1 MMKKLL
7 SLSVLIA
14 MFAFISCTEVRDSAG
29 NDENSSAMPE
39 ETTYT
44 VTFFANDGTNK
55 SYTQTFVSGESQ
67 LLNENCFTRT
77 GYNFAGWNTKRNGY
91 GTSYPDRARLT
102 ATYDI
107 ILYAQW
113 TYVGGQDNPDN
124 PVKTYTVTF
133 NSNDGTNKSYTQTFV
148 SGQSQNLNVNCFVR
162 NGYTFVCWNTSSDGY
177 GSSYADKRAI
187 TIYSDKTLY
196 AQWTY
201 IGNEDEPDPN
211 PNPNPNP
218 DNPVKTYTVTFYS
231 NDGTDKS
238 YTQTFINGQSQYLNA
253 NSFVR
258 NGYTFAGWNT
268 NAGGYGTSYTDK
280 KAITIYSDK
289 ILYAQWTYIGNEE
302 EPDPNPNPNP
312 NPDNPVQTYTVT
324 FYSNDET
331 DKSYTQTLVSGQA
344 QYLNANCF
352 TRTGYTFAGW
362 NTEADGYGT
371 SYNDTGLLWAEEI
384 ISDMALYAIWEINT
398 YTVIF
403 DANGGSGEMY
413 NQAFTYGESEKL
425 IPNTFYRTDYKFVGW
440 ATTPNGN
447 AVCTDEMAVLNLSTQ
462 ANDEVTLYAVWT
474 ENIYTVVFD
483 ANGGNGEMSD
493 ISLTYDVAEQLPAN
507 TFYRTGYT
515 FVGWA
520 VTPNGSVFYTDEED
534 VLNITTKDKTAM
546 TLYAKWLELYTIT
559 YELNGGT
566 NAYSN
571 PINYTVET
579 DTITL
584 ANATRTGYTFVGWYT
599 DEACTIAKTEITKGT
614 TGNITL
620 YAQWTANK
628 VGISV
633 MLPEYNDAEINLQQV
648 TNKNTVTF
656 TAADGFDSYGWY
668 IDGVKQSETSATFAI
683 DTSNMN
689 PIIYKIMVIVSS
701 GDEYYSAT
709 ADLEI
714 RTN

>member
-1 MMKKLL
+1 MKKLL

-29 NDENSSAMPE
+29 NDENSSATPE
-39 ETTYT
+39 KTTYT
-44 VTFFANDGTNK
+44 VTFYSNDETNK

-77 GYNFAGWNTKRNGY
+77 GYNFAGWNTSSDGY
-91 GTSYPDRARLT
+91 GTSYADKRAIT
-102 ATYDI
+102 IYSDK

-113 TYVGGQDNPDN
+113 TYIGNEDEPNPDN

-162 NGYTFVCWNTSSDGY
+162 NGYTFAGWNTSSGGY
-177 GSSYADKRAI
+177 GTSYTDKKAITIYSDKTLYAQWIYVGSQDNSDNPVQTYTVTFYSNDGTNKSYTQTFVSGQSQNLNVNSFVRNGYTFAGWNTNASGYGTSYADKRAI

-211 PNPNPNP
+211 PNPNP

-231 NDGTDKS
+231 NDG
-238 YTQTFINGQSQYLNA
+238 
-253 NSFVR
+253 
-258 NGYTFAGWNT
+258 
-268 NAGGYGTSYTDK
+268 
-280 KAITIYSDK
+280 
-289 ILYAQWTYIGNEE
+289 
-302 EPDPNPNPNP
+302 
-312 NPDNPVQTYTVT
+312 
-324 FYSNDET
+324 T

-371 SYNDTGLLWAEEI
+371 SYNDTGLLLPEEI

-534 VLNITTKDKTAM
+534 VLNITTKDKTTM
-546 TLYAKWLELYTIT
+546 TLYAVWSANNSGL
-559 YELNGGT
+559 
-566 NAYSN
+566 
-571 PINYTVET
+571 
-579 DTITL
+579 TITL
-584 ANATRTGYTFVGWYT
+584 P
-599 DEACTIAKTEITKGT
+599 D
-614 TGNITL
+614 
-620 YAQWTANK
+620 
-628 VGISV
+628 S
-633 MLPEYNDAEINLQQV
+633 NDAQIALQQV
-648 TNKNTVTF
+648 TSENTVTF

-668 IDGVKQSETSATFAI
+668 IDGIKQSETSATFTI

-689 PIIYKIMVIVSS
+689 PIIYKIMVIVSF

-709 ADLEI
+709 ADLEVK
-714 RTN
+714 RVQ

>member
-1 MMKKLL
+1 MKKLL

-14 MFAFISCTEVRDSAG
+14 MFVFISCTEVRDNVG
-29 NDENSSAMPE
+29 NDNQNTTPAKEV
-39 ETTYT
+39 TTYT
-44 VTFFANDGTNK
+44 VTFNSNDETNK

-91 GTSYPDRARLT
+91 GTSYSDRARLT

-107 ILYAQW
+107 TLYAQW
-113 TYVGGQDNPDN
+113 IYVGSQDTPDN

-133 NSNDGTNKSYTQTFV
+133 NSNDGTNKSYTQTFIN
-148 SGQSQNLNVNCFVR
+148 GQSQNLNVNCFVR
-162 NGYTFVCWNTSSDGY
+162 NGYTFAGWNTSAG
-177 GSSYADKRAI
+177 GNGTSYTDKKLI

-196 AQWTY
+196 AQWNYVGGGTT
-201 IGNEDEPDPN
+201 DP
-211 PNPNPNP
+211 
-218 DNPVKTYTVTFYS
+218 
-231 NDGTDKS
+231 
-238 YTQTFINGQSQYLNA
+238 A
-253 NSFVR
+253 
-258 NGYTFAGWNT
+258 
-268 NAGGYGTSYTDK
+268 
-280 KAITIYSDK
+280 
-289 ILYAQWTYIGNEE
+289 
-302 EPDPNPNPNP
+302 
-312 NPDNPVQTYTVT
+312 VQTYTVT
-324 FYSNDET
+324 FNSNDGT
-331 DKSYTQTLVSGQA
+331 DRSYTQTFVSGQS
-344 QYLNANCF
+344 QYLNMNCF
-352 TRTGYTFAGW
+352 YRMGYTFAGW

-371 SYNDTGLLWAEEI
+371 SYNDTGLLSAEEI

-398 YTVIF
+398 YTVKF

-534 VLNITTKDKTAM
+534 VLNITTKDKTTM
-546 TLYAKWLELYTIT
+546 TLYAVWKENESGIT
-559 YELNGGT
+559 
-566 NAYSN
+566 
-571 PINYTVET
+571 V
-579 DTITL
+579 TL
-584 ANATRTGYTFVGWYT
+584 P
-599 DEACTIAKTEITKGT
+599 D
-614 TGNITL
+614 
-620 YAQWTANK
+620 
-628 VGISV
+628 S
-633 MLPEYNDAEINLQQV
+633 NDAQINLKRIV
-648 TNKNTVTF
+648 SGDKAVF
-656 TAADGFDSYGWY
+656 SAKSGFDSYGWY
-668 IDGVKQSETSATFAI
+668 IDGVRQSETSATFTI
-683 DTSNMN
+683 DISTMKSANYKVMVKVSNN
-689 PIIYKIMVIVSS
+689 
-701 GDEYYSAT
+701 GDYYSAT

>member
-1 MMKKLL
+1 MKKLL

-14 MFAFISCTEVRDSAG
+14 MLAFISCTEVRDSAG
-29 NDENSSAMPE
+29 NDENSSATPE
-39 ETTYT
+39 KTTYT
-44 VTFFANDGTNK
+44 VTFNSNDETNK
-55 SYTQTFVSGESQ
+55 SYTQIFVSGESQ

-91 GTSYPDRARLT
+91 GTSYSDRARLT

-107 ILYAQW
+107 
-113 TYVGGQDNPDN
+113 
-124 PVKTYTVTF
+124 
-133 NSNDGTNKSYTQTFV
+133 
-148 SGQSQNLNVNCFVR
+148 
-162 NGYTFVCWNTSSDGY
+162 
-177 GSSYADKRAI
+177 
-187 TIYSDKTLY
+187 TLY
-196 AQWTY
+196 AQWIYVGSQDT
-201 IGNEDEPDPN
+201 
-211 PNPNPNP
+211 P
-218 DNPVKTYTVTFYS
+218 DNPVQTYTVTFYS

-238 YTQTFINGQSQYLNA
+238 YTQTFINGQSQNLNV
-253 NSFVR
+253 NCFVR

-268 NAGGYGTSYTDK
+268 SSDGYGTSYADK
-280 KAITIYSDK
+280 RAITIYSDK
-289 ILYAQWTYIGNEE
+289 TLYAQWIYVGSQ
-302 EPDPNPNPNP
+302 D

-331 DKSYTQTLVSGQA
+331 NKSYTQTFVRGQA
-344 QYLNANCF
+344 QYLNMNCF
-352 TRTGYTFAGW
+352 YRMGYTFAGW
-362 NTEADGYGT
+362 NTSSDGYGT
-371 SYNDTGLLWAEEI
+371 SYNDTGLLSAEEI

-398 YTVIF
+398 YTVKF

-534 VLNITTKDKTAM
+534 VLNITTKDKTTM
-546 TLYAKWLELYTIT
+546 KLYAVWSANNSGL
-559 YELNGGT
+559 
-566 NAYSN
+566 
-571 PINYTVET
+571 
-579 DTITL
+579 TITL
-584 ANATRTGYTFVGWYT
+584 PDSN
-599 DEACTIAKTEITKGT
+599 DE
-614 TGNITL
+614 
-620 YAQWTANK
+620 Q
-628 VGISV
+628 
-633 MLPEYNDAEINLQQV
+633 INLKQIV
-648 TNKNTVTF
+648 SGDEVMFYVKT
-656 TAADGFDSYGWY
+656 GFDSYAWY
-668 IDGVKQSETSATFAI
+668 IDGVKQSETTATFTI
-683 DTSNMN
+683 DTSIMN
-689 PIIYKIMVIVSS
+689 SIIYKIMVIVSF

-709 ADLEI
+709 ADLEVK
-714 RTN
+714 RVQ

>member
-1 MMKKLL
+1 MKKLL

-29 NDENSSAMPE
+29 NDENSSATPE
-39 ETTYT
+39 KTTYT
-44 VTFFANDGTNK
+44 VTFYSNDETNK

-91 GTSYPDRARLT
+91 GTSYSDRARLT

-107 ILYAQW
+107 TLYAQW
-113 TYVGGQDNPDN
+113 IYVGSQDNPDN
-124 PVKTYTVTF
+124 PVQTYTVTF
-133 NSNDGTNKSYTQTFV
+133 YSNDGTDKSYTQTFI

-162 NGYTFVCWNTSSDGY
+162 NGYTFAGWNTSSDGY
-177 GSSYADKRAI
+177 GTSYADKRAI

-201 IGNEDEPDPN
+201 IGNE
-211 PNPNPNP
+211 
-218 DNPVKTYTVTFYS
+218 
-231 NDGTDKS
+231 
-238 YTQTFINGQSQYLNA
+238 
-253 NSFVR
+253 
-258 NGYTFAGWNT
+258 
-268 NAGGYGTSYTDK
+268 
-280 KAITIYSDK
+280 
-289 ILYAQWTYIGNEE
+289 E
-302 EPDPNPNPNP
+302 EPDPNPDPNP

-331 DKSYTQTLVSGQA
+331 NKSYTQTFVSGQA
-344 QYLNANCF
+344 QYLNMNCF
-352 TRTGYTFAGW
+352 YRMGYTFAGW
-362 NTEADGYGT
+362 NTSSDGYGT
-371 SYNDTGLLWAEEI
+371 SYNDTGLLSAEEI

-398 YTVIF
+398 YTVKF

-413 NQAFTYGESEKL
+413 NQTFTYGESEKL
-425 IPNTFYRTDYKFVGW
+425 IPNTFCRTDYKFVGW

-534 VLNITTKDKTAM
+534 VLNITTKDKTTM
-546 TLYAKWLELYTIT
+546 TLYAVWSANNSGL
-559 YELNGGT
+559 
-566 NAYSN
+566 
-571 PINYTVET
+571 
-579 DTITL
+579 TITL
-584 ANATRTGYTFVGWYT
+584 PDSN
-599 DEACTIAKTEITKGT
+599 DE
-614 TGNITL
+614 
-620 YAQWTANK
+620 Q
-628 VGISV
+628 
-633 MLPEYNDAEINLQQV
+633 INLKRIV
-648 TNKNTVTF
+648 SGDKVMFSVKT
-656 TAADGFDSYGWY
+656 GFDSYGWY
-668 IDGVKQSETSATFAI
+668 IDGVKQSETTATFTI
-683 DTSNMN
+683 DTSIMN
-689 PIIYKIMVIVSS
+689 SIIYKIMVIVSF

-709 ADLEI
+709 ADLEVK
-714 RTN
+714 RVQ

>member
-1 MMKKLL
+1 MKKLL

-29 NDENSSAMPE
+29 NDENSSATPE
-39 ETTYT
+39 KTTYT
-44 VTFFANDGTNK
+44 VTFYSNDETNK

-91 GTSYPDRARLT
+91 GTSYSDRARLT

-107 ILYAQW
+107 TLYAQW
-113 TYVGGQDNPDN
+113 IYVGSQDNPDN
-124 PVKTYTVTF
+124 PVQTYTVTF
-133 NSNDGTNKSYTQTFV
+133 YSNDGTDKSYTQTFV

-162 NGYTFVCWNTSSDGY
+162 NGYTFAGWNTSSDGY
-177 GSSYADKRAI
+177 GTSYADKRAITIYSDKILYAQWTYIGNEDEPNPDNPVQTYTVTFYSNDGTDKSYTQTFVSGQSQNLNVNCFVRNGYTFAGWNTSSDGYGTSYADKRAI

-201 IGNEDEPDPN
+201 IGNE
-211 PNPNPNP
+211 
-218 DNPVKTYTVTFYS
+218 
-231 NDGTDKS
+231 
-238 YTQTFINGQSQYLNA
+238 
-253 NSFVR
+253 
-258 NGYTFAGWNT
+258 
-268 NAGGYGTSYTDK
+268 
-280 KAITIYSDK
+280 
-289 ILYAQWTYIGNEE
+289 E
-302 EPDPNPNPNP
+302 EPDPNPDPNP

-331 DKSYTQTLVSGQA
+331 NKSYTQTFVSGQA
-344 QYLNANCF
+344 QYLNMNCF
-352 TRTGYTFAGW
+352 YRMGYTFAGW
-362 NTEADGYGT
+362 NTSSDGYGT
-371 SYNDTGLLWAEEI
+371 SYNDTGLLSAEEI

-398 YTVIF
+398 YTVKF

-413 NQAFTYGESEKL
+413 NQTFTYGESEKL
-425 IPNTFYRTDYKFVGW
+425 IPNTFCRTDYKFVGW

-534 VLNITTKDKTAM
+534 VLNITTKDKTTM
-546 TLYAKWLELYTIT
+546 TLYAVWSANNSGL
-559 YELNGGT
+559 
-566 NAYSN
+566 
-571 PINYTVET
+571 
-579 DTITL
+579 TITL
-584 ANATRTGYTFVGWYT
+584 PDSN
-599 DEACTIAKTEITKGT
+599 DE
-614 TGNITL
+614 
-620 YAQWTANK
+620 Q
-628 VGISV
+628 
-633 MLPEYNDAEINLQQV
+633 INLKRIV
-648 TNKNTVTF
+648 SGDKVMFSVKT
-656 TAADGFDSYGWY
+656 GFDSYGWY
-668 IDGVKQSETSATFAI
+668 IDGVKQSETTATFTI
-683 DTSNMN
+683 DTSIMN
-689 PIIYKIMVIVSS
+689 SIIYKIMVIVSF

-709 ADLEI
+709 ADLEVK
-714 RTN
+714 RVQ

>member
-29 NDENSSAMPE
+29 NDENSSATPE
-39 ETTYT
+39 KTTYT
-44 VTFFANDGTNK
+44 VTFYSNDETNK
-55 SYTQTFVSGESQ
+55 SYTQIFVSGESQ

-91 GTSYPDRARLT
+91 GTSYSDRARLT

-107 ILYAQW
+107 TLYAQW
-113 TYVGGQDNPDN
+113 IYVGSQDTPDN

-133 NSNDGTNKSYTQTFV
+133 YSNDGTNKSYTQTFV
-148 SGQSQNLNVNCFVR
+148 SGQSQNLNVNSFVR
-162 NGYTFVCWNTSSDGY
+162 NGYTFAGWNTNASGY
-177 GSSYADKRAI
+177 GTSYADKRAI

-211 PNPNPNP
+211 PNPNP

-231 NDGTDKS
+231 NDG
-238 YTQTFINGQSQYLNA
+238 
-253 NSFVR
+253 
-258 NGYTFAGWNT
+258 
-268 NAGGYGTSYTDK
+268 
-280 KAITIYSDK
+280 
-289 ILYAQWTYIGNEE
+289 
-302 EPDPNPNPNP
+302 
-312 NPDNPVQTYTVT
+312 
-324 FYSNDET
+324 T

-413 NQAFTYGESEKL
+413 NQTFTYGESEKL

-447 AVCTDEMAVLNLSTQ
+447 AVCTDEMSVLNLSTQ
-462 ANDEVTLYAVWT
+462 VNGTVTLYAVWT
-474 ENIYTVVFD
+474 ENIYIVKFD

-493 ISLTYDVAEQLPAN
+493 ISLIYDVAEQLSAN

-534 VLNITTKDKTAM
+534 VLNITTKDKTTM
-546 TLYAKWLELYTIT
+546 TLYAVWKENESGI
-559 YELNGGT
+559 
-566 NAYSN
+566 
-571 PINYTVET
+571 
-579 DTITL
+579 TITL
-584 ANATRTGYTFVGWYT
+584 P
-599 DEACTIAKTEITKGT
+599 DSDD
-614 TGNITL
+614 
-620 YAQWTANK
+620 AQ
-628 VGISV
+628 
-633 MLPEYNDAEINLQQV
+633 INLKRIV
-648 TNKNTVTF
+648 SGDKAVF
-656 TAADGFDSYGWY
+656 SAKSGFDSYAWY
-668 IDGVKQSETSATFAI
+668 IDGIKQSETSATFTI
-683 DTSNMN
+683 DTSTMKSAN
-689 PIIYKIMVIVSS
+689 YKVMVKVSNN
-701 GDEYYSAT
+701 GDYYSAT

-714 RTN
+714 ERVE

>member
-1 MMKKLL
+1 MNKLL

-14 MFAFISCTEVRDSAG
+14 MFAFISCTEVRDSTG
-29 NDENSSAMPE
+29 NDENSSATPE
-39 ETTYT
+39 KTTYT
-44 VTFFANDGTNK
+44 VTFNSNDETNK

-91 GTSYPDRARLT
+91 GTAYTDRARLT

-107 ILYAQW
+107 TLYAQW
-113 TYVGGQDNPDN
+113 IYIGSQDTPDN

-133 NSNDGTNKSYTQTFV
+133 HSNDGTDKSYTQTFV

-162 NGYTFVCWNTSSDGY
+162 NGYTFAGWNTNADGY
-177 GSSYADKRAI
+177 GTSYTDKRAI
-187 TIYSDKTLY
+187 TIYSDKT
-196 AQWTY
+196 
-201 IGNEDEPDPN
+201 
-211 PNPNPNP
+211 
-218 DNPVKTYTVTFYS
+218 
-231 NDGTDKS
+231 
-238 YTQTFINGQSQYLNA
+238 
-253 NSFVR
+253 
-258 NGYTFAGWNT
+258 
-268 NAGGYGTSYTDK
+268 
-280 KAITIYSDK
+280 
-289 ILYAQWTYIGNEE
+289 LYAQWTYIGNEE

-324 FYSNDET
+324 FNSNDET
-331 DKSYTQTLVSGQA
+331 NKSYTQTFVSGQA
-344 QYLNANCF
+344 QYLNMNCF
-352 TRTGYTFAGW
+352 YRMGYTFAGW
-362 NTEADGYGT
+362 NTSSDGYGT
-371 SYNDTGLLWAEEI
+371 SYNDTGLLLPEEI

-398 YTVIF
+398 YTVKF
-403 DANGGSGEMY
+403 DANGGIGEMY

-534 VLNITTKDKTAM
+534 VLNITTKDKTTM
-546 TLYAKWLELYTIT
+546 TLYAVWKENESGIT
-559 YELNGGT
+559 
-566 NAYSN
+566 
-571 PINYTVET
+571 V
-579 DTITL
+579 TL
-584 ANATRTGYTFVGWYT
+584 P
-599 DEACTIAKTEITKGT
+599 D
-614 TGNITL
+614 
-620 YAQWTANK
+620 
-628 VGISV
+628 S
-633 MLPEYNDAEINLQQV
+633 NDAQINLKQIV
-648 TNKNTVTF
+648 SGDKVMFSVKT
-656 TAADGFDSYGWY
+656 GFDSYGWY
-668 IDGVKQSETSATFAI
+668 IDGVKQSEKTATFTI
-683 DTSNMN
+683 DTSIMN
-689 PIIYKIMVIVSS
+689 SIIYKIMVIVSF

-709 ADLEI
+709 ADLEVK
-714 RTN
+714 RVQ

>member
-1 MMKKLL
+1 MKKLL

-29 NDENSSAMPE
+29 NDENSSATPE
-39 ETTYT
+39 KTTYT
-44 VTFFANDGTNK
+44 VTFNSNDETNK
-55 SYTQTFVSGESQ
+55 SYTQTFVSDESQ

-91 GTSYPDRARLT
+91 GTAYSDRARLT

-107 ILYAQW
+107 TLYAQW
-113 TYVGGQDNPDN
+113 IYIGSQDTPDN

-133 NSNDGTNKSYTQTFV
+133 HSNDGTNKSYTQTFIN
-148 SGQSQNLNVNCFVR
+148 GQSQNLNVNCFVR
-162 NGYTFVCWNTSSDGY
+162 NGYTFAGWNTNASGY
-177 GSSYADKRAI
+177 GTSYADKRAI

-201 IGNEDEPDPN
+201 IGNEDEPN
-211 PNPNPNP
+211 PG
-218 DNPVKTYTVTFYS
+218 NPVKTYTVTFNS
-231 NDGTDKS
+231 NDGTNKS
-238 YTQTFINGQSQYLNA
+238 YTQTFVSGQAQYLNM
-253 NSFVR
+253 NCFYR
-258 NGYTFAGWNT
+258 MGYTFAGWNT
-268 NAGGYGTSYTDK
+268 S
-280 KAITIYSDK
+280 S
-289 ILYAQWTYIGNEE
+289 
-302 EPDPNPNPNP
+302 
-312 NPDNPVQTYTVT
+312 
-324 FYSNDET
+324 
-331 DKSYTQTLVSGQA
+331 
-344 QYLNANCF
+344 
-352 TRTGYTFAGW
+352 
-362 NTEADGYGT
+362 DGYGT
-371 SYNDTGLLWAEEI
+371 SYNDTGLLLPEEI

-398 YTVIF
+398 YTVKF

-413 NQAFTYGESEKL
+413 NQTFTYGESEKL

-534 VLNITTKDKTAM
+534 VLNITTKDKTTM
-546 TLYAKWLELYTIT
+546 TLYAVWKENESGI
-559 YELNGGT
+559 
-566 NAYSN
+566 
-571 PINYTVET
+571 
-579 DTITL
+579 TITL
-584 ANATRTGYTFVGWYT
+584 PDSNDAQINLKRIISGDKVMFS
-599 DEACTIAKTEITKGT
+599 AKT
-614 TGNITL
+614 
-620 YAQWTANK
+620 
-628 VGISV
+628 
-633 MLPEYNDAEINLQQV
+633 
-648 TNKNTVTF
+648 
-656 TAADGFDSYGWY
+656 GFDSYAWY
-668 IDGVKQSETSATFAI
+668 IDGVRQSETTATFTI
-683 DTSNMN
+683 DTSIMN
-689 PIIYKIMVIVSS
+689 PIIYKIMVIVSF

-714 RTN
+714 KWVQ

>member
-29 NDENSSAMPE
+29 NDENSSATPE
-39 ETTYT
+39 KTTYT
-44 VTFFANDGTNK
+44 VTFNSNDETNK

-91 GTSYPDRARLT
+91 GTSYSDRARLT

-107 ILYAQW
+107 TLYAQW
-113 TYVGGQDNPDN
+113 IYIGSQDTPDN

-133 NSNDGTNKSYTQTFV
+133 NSNDGTNKSYTQTFIN
-148 SGQSQNLNVNCFVR
+148 GQSQNLNVNCFVR
-162 NGYTFVCWNTSSDGY
+162 NGYTFAGWNTSSDGY
-177 GSSYADKRAI
+177 GTSYADKR
-187 TIYSDKTLY
+187 
-196 AQWTY
+196 
-201 IGNEDEPDPN
+201 
-211 PNPNPNP
+211 
-218 DNPVKTYTVTFYS
+218 
-231 NDGTDKS
+231 
-238 YTQTFINGQSQYLNA
+238 
-253 NSFVR
+253 
-258 NGYTFAGWNT
+258 
-268 NAGGYGTSYTDK
+268 
-280 KAITIYSDK
+280 AITIYSDK

-312 NPDNPVQTYTVT
+312 EPNPNPDNPVQTYTVT
-324 FYSNDET
+324 FYSNDGT
-331 DKSYTQTLVSGQA
+331 DKSYTQTFVRGQA
-344 QYLNANCF
+344 QYLNMNCF
-352 TRTGYTFAGW
+352 YRMGYTFAGW
-362 NTEADGYGT
+362 NTSSDGYGT
-371 SYNDTGLLWAEEI
+371 SYNDTGLLLPEEI

-398 YTVIF
+398 YTVKF

-413 NQAFTYGESEKL
+413 NQTFTYGESEKL

-534 VLNITTKDKTAM
+534 VLNITTKDKTTM
-546 TLYAKWLELYTIT
+546 KLYAVWSANNSGL
-559 YELNGGT
+559 
-566 NAYSN
+566 
-571 PINYTVET
+571 
-579 DTITL
+579 TITL
-584 ANATRTGYTFVGWYT
+584 PDSN
-599 DEACTIAKTEITKGT
+599 DE
-614 TGNITL
+614 
-620 YAQWTANK
+620 Q
-628 VGISV
+628 
-633 MLPEYNDAEINLQQV
+633 INLKQIV
-648 TNKNTVTF
+648 SGEEVMFYVKT
-656 TAADGFDSYGWY
+656 GFDSYAWY
-668 IDGVKQSETSATFAI
+668 IDGIKQSEKTATFTI
-683 DTSNMN
+683 DTSIMN
-689 PIIYKIMVIVSS
+689 SIIYKIMVIVSFN
-701 GDEYYSAT
+701 DEYYSAT
-709 ADLEI
+709 ADLEVK
-714 RTN
+714 RVQ

>member
-1 MMKKLL
+1 MKKLL

-29 NDENSSAMPE
+29 NDENSSATPE
-39 ETTYT
+39 KTTYT
-44 VTFFANDGTNK
+44 VTFYSNDETNK

-77 GYNFAGWNTKRNGY
+77 GYNFAGWNTSSDGY
-91 GTSYPDRARLT
+91 GTSYADKRAIT
-102 ATYDI
+102 IYSDK

-113 TYVGGQDNPDN
+113 TYIGNEDEPNPDN

-148 SGQSQNLNVNCFVR
+148 SGQSQTLNVNCFVR
-162 NGYTFVCWNTSSDGY
+162 NGYTFAGWNTSSGGY
-177 GSSYADKRAI
+177 GTSYTDKKAITIYSDKTLYAQWIYVGSQDTPDNPVKTYTVTFYSNDGTNKSYTQTFVSGQSQNLNVNSFVRNGYTFAGWNTNASGYGTSYADKRAI

-211 PNPNPNP
+211 PNPNP

-231 NDGTDKS
+231 NDG
-238 YTQTFINGQSQYLNA
+238 
-253 NSFVR
+253 
-258 NGYTFAGWNT
+258 
-268 NAGGYGTSYTDK
+268 
-280 KAITIYSDK
+280 
-289 ILYAQWTYIGNEE
+289 
-302 EPDPNPNPNP
+302 
-312 NPDNPVQTYTVT
+312 
-324 FYSNDET
+324 T

-413 NQAFTYGESEKL
+413 NQTFTYGESEKL

-447 AVCTDEMAVLNLSTQ
+447 AVCTDEMSVLNLSTQ
-462 ANDEVTLYAVWT
+462 VNGTVTLYAVWT
-474 ENIYTVVFD
+474 ENIYIVKFD
-483 ANGGNGEMSD
+483 ANGGTGEMSD
-493 ISLTYDVAEQLPAN
+493 ISLIYDVAEQLSAN

-534 VLNITTKDKTAM
+534 VLNITTKDKTTM
-546 TLYAKWLELYTIT
+546 TLYAVWKENESGI
-559 YELNGGT
+559 
-566 NAYSN
+566 
-571 PINYTVET
+571 
-579 DTITL
+579 TITL
-584 ANATRTGYTFVGWYT
+584 P
-599 DEACTIAKTEITKGT
+599 DSDD
-614 TGNITL
+614 
-620 YAQWTANK
+620 AQ
-628 VGISV
+628 
-633 MLPEYNDAEINLQQV
+633 INLKRIV
-648 TNKNTVTF
+648 SGDKAVF
-656 TAADGFDSYGWY
+656 SAKSGFDSYAWY
-668 IDGVKQSETSATFAI
+668 IDGIKQSETSATFTI
-683 DTSNMN
+683 DTSTMKSAN
-689 PIIYKIMVIVSS
+689 YKVMVKVSNN
-701 GDEYYSAT
+701 GDYYSAT

-714 RTN
+714 ERVE

>member
-1 MMKKLL
+1 MKKLL

-29 NDENSSAMPE
+29 NDENSSATPE
-39 ETTYT
+39 KTTYT
-44 VTFFANDGTNK
+44 VTFYSNDETNK

-77 GYNFAGWNTKRNGY
+77 GYNFAGWNTSSDGY
-91 GTSYPDRARLT
+91 GTSYADKRAIT
-102 ATYDI
+102 IYSDK

-113 TYVGGQDNPDN
+113 TYIGNEDEPNPDN

-162 NGYTFVCWNTSSDGY
+162 NGYTFAGWNTSSGGY
-177 GSSYADKRAI
+177 GTSYTDKKAITIYSDKTLYAQWIYVGSQDNSDNPVQTYTVTFYSNDVTNKSYTQTFVSGQSQNLNVNSFVRNGYTFAGWNTNASGYGTSYADKRAI

-211 PNPNPNP
+211 PNPNP

-231 NDGTDKS
+231 NDG
-238 YTQTFINGQSQYLNA
+238 
-253 NSFVR
+253 
-258 NGYTFAGWNT
+258 
-268 NAGGYGTSYTDK
+268 
-280 KAITIYSDK
+280 
-289 ILYAQWTYIGNEE
+289 
-302 EPDPNPNPNP
+302 
-312 NPDNPVQTYTVT
+312 
-324 FYSNDET
+324 T

-371 SYNDTGLLWAEEI
+371 SYNDTGLLLPEEI

-403 DANGGSGEMY
+403 DANGRSGEMY

-534 VLNITTKDKTAM
+534 VLNITTKDKTTM
-546 TLYAKWLELYTIT
+546 TLYAVWSANNSGL
-559 YELNGGT
+559 
-566 NAYSN
+566 
-571 PINYTVET
+571 
-579 DTITL
+579 TITL
-584 ANATRTGYTFVGWYT
+584 P
-599 DEACTIAKTEITKGT
+599 D
-614 TGNITL
+614 
-620 YAQWTANK
+620 
-628 VGISV
+628 S
-633 MLPEYNDAEINLQQV
+633 NDAQIALQQV
-648 TNKNTVTF
+648 TSENTVTF

-668 IDGVKQSETSATFAI
+668 IDGIKQSETSATFTI

-689 PIIYKIMVIVSS
+689 PIIYKIMVIVSF

-709 ADLEI
+709 ADLEVK
-714 RTN
+714 RVQ

>member
-29 NDENSSAMPE
+29 NDENSSATPE
-39 ETTYT
+39 KTTYT
-44 VTFFANDGTNK
+44 VTFYSNDETNK

-77 GYNFAGWNTKRNGY
+77 GYNFAGWNTSSDGY
-91 GTSYPDRARLT
+91 GTSYADKRAIT
-102 ATYDI
+102 IYSDK

-113 TYVGGQDNPDN
+113 TYIGNEDEPNPDN

-162 NGYTFVCWNTSSDGY
+162 NGYTFAGWNTSSGGY
-177 GSSYADKRAI
+177 GTSYTDKKAITIYSDKTLYAQWIYVGSQDNSDNPVQTYTVTFYSNDGTNKSYTQTFVSGQSQNLNVNSFVRNGYTFAGWNTNASGYGTSYADKRAI

-211 PNPNPNP
+211 PNPNP

-231 NDGTDKS
+231 NDG
-238 YTQTFINGQSQYLNA
+238 
-253 NSFVR
+253 
-258 NGYTFAGWNT
+258 
-268 NAGGYGTSYTDK
+268 
-280 KAITIYSDK
+280 
-289 ILYAQWTYIGNEE
+289 
-302 EPDPNPNPNP
+302 
-312 NPDNPVQTYTVT
+312 
-324 FYSNDET
+324 T

-371 SYNDTGLLWAEEI
+371 SYNDTGLLLPEEI

-534 VLNITTKDKTAM
+534 VLNITTKDKTTM
-546 TLYAKWLELYTIT
+546 TLYAVWSANNSGL
-559 YELNGGT
+559 
-566 NAYSN
+566 
-571 PINYTVET
+571 
-579 DTITL
+579 TITL
-584 ANATRTGYTFVGWYT
+584 P
-599 DEACTIAKTEITKGT
+599 D
-614 TGNITL
+614 
-620 YAQWTANK
+620 
-628 VGISV
+628 S
-633 MLPEYNDAEINLQQV
+633 NDAQIALQQV
-648 TNKNTVTF
+648 TSENTVTF

-668 IDGVKQSETSATFAI
+668 IDGIKQSETSATFTI

-689 PIIYKIMVIVSS
+689 PIIYKIMVIVSF

-709 ADLEI
+709 ADLEVK
-714 RTN
+714 RVQ